1 MQFNTYS
8 DVETWLENR
17 PQFRTDGAR
26 ATDFRPAKIVDFCEQ
41 LNHPER
47 SFRSVHI
54 AGTNGKGTTCSMIAS
69 VYQEAGYTVGLYTSP
84 HIEHWRERIK
94 INGVPVGGESVLKAF
109 QQMESITGFE
119 TLTYFELSTIAAW
132 VIFDDIG
139 IDIAIVETGMGGRL
153 DATNT
158 IVPKVSVI
166 TSIGLDHTEYLG
178 DTLEAIAFEKAGII
192 KPGVPVVVG
201 DVPAQALQVIRE
213 TAESLNSRLY
223 DTTELIPHFEPNSN
237 CINIRHKSGTLRIN
251 SDIKSVTSAANVAM
265 AIKVVDLLQP
275 DFVVNNSDLVS
286 GLEHAAR
293 NTGLR
298 ARMEQLMDDRN
309 WYYDG
314 AHNTEALNVLRT
326 NLERLAPMSS
336 WTVIFTMMGDKV
348 DPIALEN
355 IADAGRCIFWKG
367 DNKRTATPEQIK
379 KHILSVYCSEDAEI
393 VDILSAL
400 TAEFVIFTGS
410 FYFYNEV
417 RRWIRSTTA

>member
-1 MQFNTYS
+1 MQFKTYS
-8 DVETWLENR
+8 DVETWLDNR
-17 PQFRTDGAR
+17 PQFRTDGAK
-26 ATDFRPAKIVDFCEQ
+26 ATDFRPAKIVDFCKQ

-47 SFRSVHI
+47 SFKSVHV

-94 INGVPVGGESVLKAF
+94 INGDPASEEAVLKAF
-109 QQMESITGFE
+109 QKMGSLDGFA
-119 TLTYFELSTIAAW
+119 TLTYFELGTIAAW
-132 VIFDDIG
+132 IIFEDMR

-158 IVPKVSVI
+158 IVPSVSVI

-178 DTLEAIAFEKAGII
+178 DTIEAIAFEKAGII
-192 KPGVPVVVG
+192 KPGIPVVVG
-201 DVPAQALQVIRE
+201 DLPAQALDVIRN
-213 TAESLNSRLY
+213 TAESLNSRLF
-223 DTTELIPHFEPNSN
+223 DTTEFVPHFEPDSN
-237 CINIRHKSGTLRIN
+237 GIIIHHSSGTLRIN
-251 SDIKSVTSAANVAM
+251 SDIRSVTSVANVAM
-265 AIKVVDLLQP
+265 AIKVVDLLQS

-286 GLEHAAR
+286 GLEHTAR

-298 ARMEQLMDDRN
+298 ARMEQLLNNRN

-326 NLERLAPMSS
+326 NLERLAPMSK
-336 WTVIFTMMGDKV
+336 WTVIFTMMSDKV

-355 IADAGRCIFWKG
+355 FADAGRCIFWSG
-367 DNKRTATPEQIK
+367 DNKRTASPELIK
-379 KHILSVYCSEDAEI
+379 KHILSVYYCEDAEI